1 MLVRADDKDIKR
13 RKSYMER
20 CFTIYEEKILW
31 WFSIHLVKVSKS
43 FQYKKDIHV
52 ISSTYLFNYMQKK
65 GTSIDYI
72 PSVCLLSYVYRLFL
86 HQKRVPER

>member
-31 WFSIHLVKVSKS
+31 WFSVHLVKVSKS
-43 FQYKKDIHV
+43 FQYKKRYSCYIK
-52 ISSTYLFNYMQKK
+52 YLSLQ
-65 GTSIDYI
+65 
-72 PSVCLLSYVYRLFL
+72 L
-86 HQKRVPER
+86 HAEKRYFH